1 MGYEIECQCG
11 CCQNACLFLCFRK
24 GYGPWKGILIEVQQ
38 GLCRNPL
45 GLRRA
50 VFALWKRV
58 GLLTPKNV
66 YEKDSEMKRGWESRH
81 SISSLTLW
89 QTQRQL
95 QSHQGNCLF
104 SLPKSQMLL
113 LGRISSTAW
122 CLGPVIAIQR
132 TVVGHAGMNAIPASH
147 YSVFFLK
154 KSHFKLNKF

>member
-1 MGYEIECQCG
+1 MLAYFYTFIRDVGSG
-11 CCQNACLFLCFRK
+11 K
-24 GYGPWKGILIEVQQ
+24 GYLLKCNKVYVGIYQAWV
-38 GLCRNPL
+38 
-45 GLRRA
+45 

-58 GLLTPKNV
+58 GLLTPKRYMRKTVQWKGDENP
-66 YEKDSEMKRGWESRH
+66 DTPLA
-81 SISSLTLW
+81 SSLTLW

-122 CLGPVIAIQR
+122 CLGPVIVIQR

-147 YSVFFLK
+147 YSVFFFK
-154 KSHFKLNKF
+154 KGAILN

>member
-1 MGYEIECQCG
+1 MWAVERDTYWSTTGFIQKSIRFKEDSICLMEENG
-11 CCQNACLFLCFRK
+11 CLDA
-24 GYGPWKGILIEVQQ
+24 
-38 GLCRNPL
+38 
-45 GLRRA
+45 
-50 VFALWKRV
+50 KR
-58 GLLTPKNV
+58 G
-66 YEKDSEMKRGWESRH
+66 YEKDGEMKRRWESRH

-132 TVVGHAGMNAIPASH
+132 TVVGHAGTNAIPASH

-154 KSHFKLNKF
+154 KSHIK